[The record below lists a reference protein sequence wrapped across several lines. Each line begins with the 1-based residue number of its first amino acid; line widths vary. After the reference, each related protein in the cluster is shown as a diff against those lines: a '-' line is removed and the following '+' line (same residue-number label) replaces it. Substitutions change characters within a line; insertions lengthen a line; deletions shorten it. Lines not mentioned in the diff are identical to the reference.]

1 LEISTV
7 YKKKY
12 HVGISDVDFTRKIK
26 LSSLFNYFQ
35 DIASMAAEKLG
46 YGIDILASKYNVIWA
61 LIRIKVDIIRDP
73 VWNEDI
79 FIETWPQAPKRFEYE
94 RDYIVRDKDG
104 NIIINATSVWVII
117 DIESRQLKSSET
129 VDIKYPSIKTER
141 AIDERLRRLKATGNM
156 QEAYKKVIGYSDIDI
171 NEHLNN
177 SKYTDFIMDCFTIE
191 DLKQC
196 KVKSIEVNYVNETLP
211 GETIILYKDT
221 STIST
226 GIICIEGVKEKD
238 KDKQTV
244 FRARL
249 EIAQIP

>member
-1 LEISTV
+1 
-7 YKKKY
+7 
-12 HVGISDVDFTRKIK
+12 
-26 LSSLFNYFQ
+26 
-35 DIASMAAEKLG
+35 
-46 YGIDILASKYNVIWA
+46 
-61 LIRIKVDIIRDP
+61 
-73 VWNEDI
+73 
-79 FIETWPQAPKRFEYE
+79 
-94 RDYIVRDKDG
+94 
-104 NIIINATSVWVII
+104 
-117 DIESRQLKSSET
+117 
-129 VDIKYPSIKTER
+129 
-141 AIDERLRRLKATGNM
+141 
-156 QEAYKKVIGYSDIDI
+156 
-171 NEHLNN
+171 
-177 SKYTDFIMDCFTIE
+177 MDCFTIE

>member
-1 LEISTV
+1 MEISTV

-46 YGIDILASKYNVIWA
+46 YGIDTLASRYNVIWA
-61 LIRIKVDIIRDP
+61 LIRIKVDIIRAP

-117 DIESRQLKSSET
+117 DIESRKLKSSET
-129 VDIKYPSIKTER
+129 IDIKYPSIKTER
-141 AIDERLRRLKATGNM
+141 AIDERLRRLKATENM

-196 KVKSIEVNYVNETLP
+196 EVKSIEVNYVNETLP

-226 GIICIEGVKEKD
+226 SIICIEGVKEKD
-238 KDKQTV
+238 KQTV
-244 FRARL
+244 FRAQL
-249 EIAQIP
+249 KIAQIP